1 MSVSE
6 QGSSGER
13 REGDGGRGGAD
24 RGGWRPRRRGDGR
37 GAGTASRG
45 RDGRSA
51 GARLPEELRALGRSL
66 AAAGGG
72 DGHEPAAETMAERV
86 LGRILAERLPVPVPE
101 PPGAADR
108 LRALRRWARLR
119 RRSLTAAL
127 CGLLAVLALT
137 PPVRAAV
144 VDWFDFGGVE
154 VRYDPSAVP
163 SPGARVP
170 GCGRSLSLGQAA
182 DRAGFE
188 PLVPGALGTP
198 DAVTVAG
205 EARERSVLG
214 LCWREHGRT
223 VRLDEFRAEL
233 DPTFV
238 KTVREQPLW
247 VPLGGPPSAGGEV
260 EYALWF
266 ARPHRLSVRLVGEA
280 GHTFTAQGRTA
291 GPTLLWTRLTAGAGR
306 VTLRLEGVAS
316 RAEAVRIARSLTGP
330 GAASPRPGP

>member
-1 MSVSE
+1 M
-6 QGSSGER
+6 
-13 REGDGGRGGAD
+13 
-24 RGGWRPRRRGDGR
+24 
-37 GAGTASRG
+37 
-45 RDGRSA
+45 
-51 GARLPEELRALGRSL
+51 PEELRALGRALEVS
-66 AAAGGG
+66 GGG
-72 DGHEPAAETMAERV
+72 AGDELGAETMVERV
-86 LGRILAERLPVPVPE
+86 LGQILAERVPVPVPE

-137 PPVRAAV
+137 PPVRATV

-170 GCGRSLSLGQAA
+170 GCGPSLSLAQAA

-188 PLVPGALGTP
+188 PLVPAALGVP
-198 DAVTVAG
+198 DAVTASG
-205 EARERSVLG
+205 EQRERAVLG
-214 LCWREHGRT
+214 LCWRKRGRT

-238 KTVREQPLW
+238 KTVREQPQW
-247 VPLGGPPSAGGEV
+247 VPLGEQPSADGQV

-266 ARPHRLSVRLVGEA
+266 ARPHRLSVRLVDAA
-280 GHTFTAQGRTA
+280 GHTFTEQGRTA
-291 GPTLLWTRLTAGAGR
+291 GPTLLWTHGTVAGR
-306 VTLRLEGVAS
+306 VTLRLEGLLS
-316 RAEAVRIARSLTGP
+316 RAEAVRIARSPAGTGSKSATP
-330 GAASPRPGP
+330 TERPSCTR